1 MAKVISHDAY
11 IKESAPFAMPILTH
25 LRELVHKACP
35 EVTETIKWGFPHFEY
50 KGILCHMAG
59 FKNHCTFGFWKASL
73 MEDKEKILHV
83 AEKHSMGHLD
93 RITALSELPPDK
105 ILIAYIKQA
114 AKLNDDEVKLTP
126 RKVSTEKKIS
136 IPTYFLKAIKSNVA
150 AFKTFESF
158 SHSNKKEYVEWVEDA
173 KTDATRQRRLETA
186 VEWMAEGK
194 IRNWKYVKK

>member
-11 IKESAPFAMPILTH
+11 IKESAPFARPILTH

-50 KGILCHMAG
+50 KGILCSMAG

-73 MEDKEKILHV
+73 MEDKENILHV
-83 AEKHSMGHLD
+83 VEKHSMGHLD
-93 RITALSELPPDK
+93 KITSLSDLPSDK
-105 ILIAYIKQA
+105 ILVAYIRHA
-114 AKLNDDEVKLTP
+114 AKLNEDDVKLAP
-126 RKVSTEKKIS
+126 RAIAPDKKLS
-136 IPTYFLKAIKSNVA
+136 VPTYFLKAVKSNPA

-158 SHSNKKEYVEWVEDA
+158 SYSNKKEYVEWVEDA
-173 KTDATRQRRLETA
+173 MTDATRQKRLKTA
-186 VEWMAEGK
+186 VEWMGEGK